1 MQVFDSSRIYAFMR
15 YKMVYFT
22 LSALLVLA
30 SIFCLATRGLNYGI
44 DFAGGT
50 LVQVKYT
57 NANAPIEQI
66 REALNANDITKGA
79 SVTEFGGKDEV
90 VIRYTNTSDDVS
102 SDPALFVGN
111 LLKNTGSLEVRRV
124 DVVGPKVGAE
134 LRQKGIM
141 ALSVSIVL
149 ILIYVAFRFEWRFGI
164 AAIISQAHDIIIA
177 LGVISF
183 LRLDVN
189 LDTLAALL
197 TILGYS
203 LNDTIIVF
211 DRIREGVTDS
221 KSNDLN
227 KNIDESISATLSR
240 TFMTSVST
248 LLAVLTL
255 FFFGGDMIHGF
266 SIIMIVGIVVGT
278 ASSIFIAA
286 PSLVWFGFDISRY
299 RAHLADKQRKK
310 AEKEKLRALY
320 EKGSV

>member
-15 YKMVYFT
+15 YKMAYFAV
-22 LSALLVLA
+22 SAVLVIG
-30 SIFCLATRGLNYGI
+30 SIFCLVTKGLNYGI

-50 LVQVKYT
+50 LVQVRYT
-57 NANAPIEQI
+57 NSDAPIEQI
-66 REALNANDITKGA
+66 RAALNTNETTRGA
-79 SVTEFGGKDEV
+79 LVTEFGGKDEV
-90 VIRYTNTSDDVS
+90 VIRYINAIDDIGS
-102 SDPALFVGN
+102 NPALLVAN
-111 LLKNTGSLEVRRV
+111 LLKDTGSLEVRRV

-149 ILIYVAFRFEWRFGI
+149 ILIYIAFRFEWRFAI
-164 AAIISQAHDIIIA
+164 AAVISQAHDVIIA

-189 LDTLAALL
+189 LDTLAAVL
-197 TILGYS
+197 TIIGYS

-211 DRIREGVTDS
+211 DRIREGVSNT

-227 KNIDESISATLSR
+227 KSIDESISATLSR

-278 ASSIFIAA
+278 ASSVFIAA
-286 PSLVWFGFDISRY
+286 PSLVWFGFDVSKY
-299 RAHLADKQRKK
+299 RAHLAAKARKK
-310 AEKEKLRALY
+310 TEKEKLRALY

>member
-66 REALNANDITKGA
+66 REALNANEITKGA
-79 SVTEFGGKDEV
+79 SVTEV

-164 AAIISQAHDIIIA
+164 AAIISQAHDIVIA

-211 DRIREGVTDS
+211 DRIREGVTNS